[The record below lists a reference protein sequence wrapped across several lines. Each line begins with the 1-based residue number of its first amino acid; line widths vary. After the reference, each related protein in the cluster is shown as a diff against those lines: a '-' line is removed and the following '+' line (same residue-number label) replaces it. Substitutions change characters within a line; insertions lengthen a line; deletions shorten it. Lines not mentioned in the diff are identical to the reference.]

1 MKIIK
6 TMIRYGAIASLAL
19 APAAVLADSPEY
31 TYIEGAYVNIDIDGI
46 DDGDGFG
53 IGGSAEVGEN
63 IFIFA
68 NYATVGFS
76 FGIDF
81 DTIEAGIGYKSA
93 ISDTTDVNVS
103 IAYVN
108 AEVDAGVF
116 GSFDDDGYGLDV
128 SLRSMVSNEFELN
141 GGIAY
146 VDFGG
151 SGGDDTSF
159 HVGGVY
165 SFNDSFAVG
174 GDISVGE
181 DITTYLIGG
190 RFYVK

>member
-165 SFNDSFAVG
+165 SFNDSFAVTD
-174 GDISVGE
+174 DISVGE

>member
-1 MKIIK
+1 MKMIK
-6 TMIRYGAIASLAL
+6 TMIGYGAIASLAL
-19 APAAVLADSPEY
+19 APAAVLAASPDY

-76 FGIDF
+76 FGVDF
-81 DTIEAGIGYKSA
+81 DTITAGIGYKSA

-108 AEVDAGVF
+108 AQLDAGIF
-116 GSFDDDGYGLDV
+116 GSIDDDGYGLDV
-128 SLRSMVSNEFELN
+128 SLRSMVSSEFELK
-141 GGIAY
+141 GGISY
-146 VDFGG
+146 VDFGN
-151 SGGDDTSF
+151 GGDDTAF

-165 SFNDSFAVG
+165 SFNDSFAVT
-174 GDISVGE
+174 GDISVGN
-181 DITTYLIGG
+181 DITTFLIGG
-190 RFYVK
+190 RYYVK

>member
-6 TMIRYGAIASLAL
+6 TIIRYGAIASLAL
-19 APAAVLADSPEY
+19 GPAAILADSPEY
-31 TYIEGAYVNIDIDGI
+31 TYIEGAYVNVDIDGV

-53 IGGSAEVGEN
+53 IGGSAEIGEN

-68 NYATVGFS
+68 DYAIVGFS

-81 DTIEAGIGYKSA
+81 STIVAGIGYKSA

-103 IAYVN
+103 IAYVF

-116 GSFDDDGYGLDV
+116 GSFDDDGYGLDA

-141 GGIAY
+141 GGITY

-165 SFNDSFAVG
+165 SFNDSFAVT
-174 GDISVGE
+174 GDFSIGD
-181 DITTYLIGG
+181 DIKTYLIGG

>member
-1 MKIIK
+1 MKIFNA
-6 TMIRYGAIASLAL
+6 MIRYGAIASLAL

-76 FGIDF
+76 FGVDF

-165 SFNDSFAVG
+165 SFNDSFAVT

-181 DITTYLIGG
+181 DITTFLIGG

>member
-1 MKIIK
+1 MKMIK
-6 TMIRYGAIASLAL
+6 TMIGYGAIASLAL
-19 APAAVLADSPEY
+19 APAAVLADSPDY
-31 TYIEGAYVNIDIDGI
+31 TYIEGSYVNIDIDGI

-68 NYATVGFS
+68 DYATVGFS
-76 FGIDF
+76 FGVDF
-81 DTIEAGIGYKSA
+81 STITAGIGYKSA

-108 AEVDAGVF
+108 AEVDAGAF
-116 GSFDDDGYGLDV
+116 GSIDDDGYGLDV
-128 SLRSMVSNEFELN
+128 SLRSMVSSEFELN
-141 GGIAY
+141 GGISY
-146 VDFGG
+146 VDFGN
-151 SGGDDTSF
+151 GGDDTAF

-165 SFNDSFAVG
+165 SFNDSFAVT
-174 GDISVGE
+174 GDISFGE
-181 DITTYLIGG
+181 DITTFLIGG